1 MRLGQQIHYCSVV
14 AGAPVSAEAGS
25 SGCGITF
32 MCRHSRTNSFV
43 SKPLSPPTV
52 IRPSPGT
59 CSSISSAVSRSAV
72 PVASQARA
80 FTINQLAYGETNA
93 NGIQIPTNSAK
104 HAKKATMPYFITCF
118 LKE

>member
-1 MRLGQQIHYCSVV
+1 
-14 AGAPVSAEAGS
+14 
-25 SGCGITF
+25 
-32 MCRHSRTNSFV
+32 
-43 SKPLSPPTV
+43 
-52 IRPSPGT
+52 
-59 CSSISSAVSRSAV
+59 V